1 MKPFCRTL
9 LCAVLSLV
17 TCVCAAQAQPAMTEL
32 AALQRQVAQTGF
44 AGTVLVLDAAS
55 DTWYAADAALAQQR
69 FIPASTFKIFSALV
83 ALETGVIAGIDSV
96 MPWDG
101 VVRGRTELNRDLTL
115 LEGFRLSAVPHFQA
129 LVREIGAQRMQQ
141 HIDAVGYGNRDISGG
156 IDQFWLTGALRISP
170 LEQVQFLQ
178 RLYNN
183 ELPFSQ
189 RSMDAVK
196 TLMLSEDT
204 PALRIRGKTGL
215 AVLEAQENTG
225 WWVGWEE
232 TAAGVRFFAALLQA
246 KAPGDTFVPA
256 RVALGRAALDEVRYV
271 RDIRP
276 LGQQVCDEQGEAA
289 LTLLRELIAIPTFNV
304 EGLPQHENP
313 EFLRF
318 AATLERVSEIF
329 GLQMRNV
336 DNRVYE
342 IALAERV
349 TNGVQGELI
358 GVHAHADVVPVN
370 ADEWVLADGTRLDPF
385 TVTQIG
391 DRLYGRGTEDD
402 KNGIVAAL
410 FAMRALQNSG
420 LPLRRHLKLLID
432 TREETGG
439 DAMPWYLERNPT
451 PDYNIA
457 LDGSYPVIIA
467 EKGYGTVMARFPA
480 RAATGEGAEVLA
492 LTGGLATNQIPA
504 SSSAR
509 LQSERPDALITLL
522 NERGSVF
529 AATHGSDFQIQARRE
544 GDAVLLEVLGVSA
557 HSSEPE
563 SGINPVSRLLAFMD
577 SLRSENVFKTN
588 HFTDAARYATQNWGL
603 DHYGEQLGIAYS
615 HDFMGPLTTAQT
627 FVATD
632 ADGLRTAVNLRLPV
646 GREPAA
652 LMQQIEAR
660 LEDWKAATGVAVE
673 LTLSAGAPMYRNP
686 EGAWVNA
693 LLDIAVANLDIP
705 REFGSSAGA
714 TSIHDLPNG
723 VQFGLALPTEK
734 YTGHNANEFKRLEQ
748 FLLDLQIVTEMF
760 ARLGTMHAM

>member
-1 MKPFCRTL
+1 MKPL
-9 LCAVLSLV
+9 VQLCLSLLASLGLFV
-17 TCVCAAQAQPAMTEL
+17 SGAQAQPSITVLESITRHVSA
-32 AALQRQVAQTGF
+32 TGF
-44 AGTVLVLDAAS
+44 AGTVLVLDQTSGQYLAG
-55 DTWYAADAALAQQR
+55 DAALAQQR

-83 ALETGVIAGIDSV
+83 ALETGVIADTSAI
-96 MPWDG
+96 MRWDG

-178 RLYNN
+178 RLYRD

-189 RSMDAVK
+189 RSMDMVK
-196 TLMLSEDT
+196 ELMLSEDT
-204 PALRIRGKTGL
+204 PAQRTRGKTGL
-215 AVLEAQENTG
+215 AVLEGDENTG
-225 WWVGWEE
+225 WWVGWVERE
-232 TAAGVRFFAALLQA
+232 SGVRFFASLLQA
-246 KAPGDTFVPA
+246 KAPDDTFIPA
-256 RVALGRAALDEVRYV
+256 RQSVARAALDEVRYAL
-271 RDIRP
+271 DIRP
-276 LGQQVCDEQGEAA
+276 LAQYVRDEQGEAA
-289 LTLLRELIAIPTFNV
+289 LLMLRELVAIPTFNV

-318 AATLERVSEIF
+318 AATLERLVRLF
-329 GLQMRNV
+329 GLDFRNV

-342 IALAERV
+342 ISLGEPL
-349 TNGVQGELI
+349 GELI

-370 ADEWVLADGTRLDPF
+370 PDEWVLEDGTRLDPF
-385 TVTQIG
+385 DVTQIG
-391 DRLYGRGTEDD
+391 ERLYGRGTEDD

-410 FAMRALQNSG
+410 FAMRAVKESG
-420 LPLRRHLKLLID
+420 LPLRRHFKLLID

-439 DAMPWYLERNPT
+439 DAMPYYLERNPT

-480 RAATGEGAEVLA
+480 RTATGEGAEVLA
-492 LTGGLATNQIPA
+492 LSGGLATNQIPA
-504 SSSAR
+504 SSTAR
-509 LQSERPDALITLL
+509 LRSERPDALVTLL
-522 NERGSVF
+522 NERGGVF
-529 AATHGSDFQIQARRE
+529 AATNGSDFQIQARRD
-544 GDAVLLEVLGVSA
+544 GDDVLLETFGVSA

-563 SGINPVSRLLAFMD
+563 GGINPVSRLLAFMH
-577 SLRSENVFKTN
+577 SLSAESVFKTN
-588 HFTDAARYATQNWGL
+588 QFTDAARYATENWGL
-603 DHYGEQLGIAYS
+603 GHYGESMGIAYR
-615 HDFMGPLTTAQT
+615 HDFMGPLTVAQT

-646 GREPAA
+646 GREPEA
-652 LMQQIEAR
+652 LLQQIDSR
-660 LEDWKAATGVAVE
+660 LTAWKASTGVDVTLA
-673 LTLSAGAPMYRNP
+673 LSAGAPMYRNP

-723 VQFGLALPTEK
+723 VQFGLAMPTEK

-748 FLLDLQIVTEMF
+748 FLTDLQIVTEMF
-760 ARLGTMHAM
+760 ARLGTMEKL

>member
-1 MKPFCRTL
+1 MKPLFQL
-9 LCAVLSLV
+9 LASLLV
-17 TCVCAAQAQPAMTEL
+17 SALLGAPGVSAQPAITTLDAISRHIED
-32 AALQRQVAQTGF
+32 TGF
-44 AGTVLVLDAAS
+44 AGTVLVHDMSTDQYLAG
-55 DTWYAADAALAQQR
+55 DAALAQQR

-83 ALETGVIAGIDSV
+83 ALETGVIADISTV

-101 VVRGRTELNRDLTL
+101 VVRGRTELNQDLTL

-178 RLYNN
+178 RLYRN

-189 RSMDAVK
+189 RSMDLVK

-204 PALRIRGKTGL
+204 PQQRIRSKTGL
-215 AVLEAQENTG
+215 AVLDGDENTG
-225 WWVGWEE
+225 WWVGWVEND
-232 TAAGVRFFAALLQA
+232 TGVRFFASVLQA
-246 KAPGDTFVPA
+246 KAPDDTFIPA
-256 RVALGRAALDEVRYV
+256 RQTVARAALDEVRYML
-271 RDIRP
+271 DIRP
-276 LGQQVCDEQGEAA
+276 LAKYVRDEQGEAA
-289 LTLLRELIAIPTFNV
+289 LRMLRELVAIPTFNV

-318 AATLERVSEIF
+318 AATLERLVTLF
-329 GLQMRNV
+329 GLDFRNV

-342 IALAERV
+342 ISLGEPL
-349 TNGVQGELI
+349 GELI

-370 ADEWVLADGTRLDPF
+370 PDEWVLADGTRLDPF
-385 TVTQIG
+385 AVTQIG
-391 DRLYGRGTEDD
+391 ERLYGRGTEDD

-410 FAMRALQNSG
+410 FAMRALKDSG
-420 LPLRRHLKLLID
+420 LPLRRHFKLLID

-439 DAMPWYLERNPT
+439 DAMPYYLERNPT
-451 PDYNIA
+451 PAYNIA

-467 EKGYGTVMARFPA
+467 EKGYGTVMANFPA
-480 RAATGEGAEVLA
+480 RQATGEGAEVVA

-504 SSSAR
+504 SSTAS
-509 LQSERPDALITLL
+509 LLSERPDALVRLL

-529 AATHGSDFQIQARRE
+529 AATNGSDFQVNARRD
-544 GDAVLLEVLGVSA
+544 GDVVLLEVFGVSA

-563 SGINPVSRLLAFMD
+563 SGINPVARLLAFME
-577 SLRSENVFKTN
+577 SLRAESVFKSN
-588 HFTDAARYATQNWGL
+588 QFTDAARYATENWGL
-603 DHYGEQLGIAYS
+603 GHYGESMGIAYR
-615 HDFMGPLTTAQT
+615 HDFMGPLTVAQT
-627 FVATD
+627 FVSTD
-632 ADGLRTAVNLRLPV
+632 TEGLRTAVNLRLPV
-646 GREPAA
+646 GREPED
-652 LMQQIEAR
+652 LLQEIDER
-660 LEDWKAATGVAVE
+660 LSAWKAATGVDVTLE
-673 LTLSAGAPMYRNP
+673 LSAGAPMYRNP

-705 REFGSSAGA
+705 REFGSSAGG

-723 VQFGLALPTEK
+723 VQFGLAMPTEK

-748 FLLDLQIVTEMF
+748 FLTDLQIVTEMF
-760 ARLGTMHAM
+760 ARLGTMEKL